1 MVDKLKKGVTP
12 VLDLSAFQA
21 KKYFLKKESYCN
33 FDLPNYINFD
43 SLLKMVEK
51 ELKDKKLSDFYN
63 GAKPRDFENV
73 NHKILNNKDS
83 KYSWRPFQLI
93 HPALYVELV
102 KQVTESQNWKQI
114 QSRFREFS
122 SDEHIN
128 CLSIPLS
135 SNLPTSDKAEQVTNW
150 WIAVEQKSLELA
162 LDFQYIIKTDITDCY
177 SSIYTH
183 SIAWAIHGKNVAKKN
198 QNDKTLL
205 GNKIDILL
213 QDMHHGQTN
222 GVPQGSAL
230 MDFIAEIVLGY
241 SDELL
246 AKKLNSTPS
255 QKEFLGEYFILRYRD
270 DYRIFVNNPITG
282 DVIVKYL
289 CEILADLNLKLN
301 PGKTSAS
308 YDIITES
315 IKPDKLYWINKT
327 HFDKNLQKHLLII
340 HSFSRKYPNSGSV
353 IKALKE
359 YYNRLY
365 SIKKS
370 VNNVESLLG
379 ITVDIAQKNPRAY
392 PDCAAIISCLISR
405 IKYKNKKKELIEKI
419 HKKFEMTP
427 NTGHLEIWLQ
437 RVSLQIFKNFKYEE
451 ALCKKVIDKKIDI
464 WNCDWLSTKLA
475 KLINEVDIVDKEILS
490 NLPDIIIA
498 NEVELFH
505 SKQDYYY

>member
-1 MVDKLKKGVTP
+1 
-12 VLDLSAFQA
+12 
-21 KKYFLKKESYCN
+21 
-33 FDLPNYINFD
+33 
-43 SLLKMVEK
+43 
-51 ELKDKKLSDFYN
+51 DFYN

-93 HPALYVELV
+93 HPALYVQLV
-102 KQVTESQNWKQI
+102 KQVTESKNWKQI
-114 QSRFREFS
+114 QSRFRRFS

-128 CLSIPLS
+128 CLSIPLR
-135 SNLPTSDKAEQVTNW
+135 SNLTTSDKAEQVTNW
-150 WIAVEQKSLELA
+150 WISVEQKSLELA

-183 SIAWAIHGKNVAKKN
+183 SIAWAIHGKNFAKQN
-198 QNDKTLL
+198 QKDKTLL
-205 GNKIDILL
+205 GNKIDNLL

-246 AKKLNSTPS
+246 AEKLNSTEF

-289 CEILADLNLKLN
+289 CEILAELNLKLN
-301 PGKTSAS
+301 PGKTSVS

-315 IKPDKLYWINKT
+315 IKPDKLFWINKK

-340 HSFSRKYPNSGSV
+340 HSFSREYPNSGSV
-353 IKALKE
+353 IKALKA
-359 YYNRLY
+359 YYKRL
-365 SIKKS
+365 SQRKKG
-370 VNNVESLLG
+370 VDNVEALLG
-379 ITVDIAQKNPRAY
+379 IAVDIAQKNPRAY
-392 PDCAAIISCLISR
+392 PDCAAIISCLISK
-405 IKYKNKKKELIEKI
+405 IKYKKKKKELIKKI

-437 RVSLQIFKNFKYEE
+437 RVSLQFFKEFKYEE
-451 ALCKKVIDKKIDI
+451 TLCKKVNGKKMELWDC
-464 WNCDWLSTKLA
+464 NWLSTRLA
-475 KLINEVDIVDKEILS
+475 RLINEFDIVDKEIIN
-490 NLPDIIIA
+490 NLPDIIRA